1 MSSFKLIKVKN
12 RNRCWAISFKDEVVK
27 MLDVRDL
34 SKESIIIKY
43 DYDEDLFVLRL
54 ATVVE
59 AKGGSN
65 IRKPNP
71 NSNTYLSNFTLDTDV
86 EEGIYEKSDS
96 YEEDEFT
103 YFEFKLVD

>member
-27 MLDVRDL
+27 LLDVRDL

-43 DYDEDLFVLRL
+43 DYDENLFVLRL

-71 NSNTYLSNFTLDTDV
+71 SCNTYLSNFTLDTDV
-86 EEGIYEKSDS
+86 EEGVYEESDS